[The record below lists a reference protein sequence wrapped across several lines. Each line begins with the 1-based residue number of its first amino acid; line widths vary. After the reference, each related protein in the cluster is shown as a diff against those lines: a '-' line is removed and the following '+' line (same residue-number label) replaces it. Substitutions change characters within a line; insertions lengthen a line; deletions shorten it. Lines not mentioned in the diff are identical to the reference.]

1 MAGLSITERVRL
13 SLLLG
18 RRGLRHLAGRVRGH
32 PLIRWNFMP
41 GKTDRLVIAPQDLRT
56 ADGTRASEIYA
67 GRFVFAGKVVHGDI
81 QLKQLTPLMSAVP
94 FGSPE
99 MVKALLDAGADV
111 NAKDS
116 SGQTP
121 FTIASQIFP
130 DTLLDDNLRPEFVHK
145 STVEILVKHGAKPY
159 VPGSK

>member
-67 GRFVFAGKVVHGDI
+67 GRG
-81 QLKQLTPLMSAVP
+81 P
-94 FGSPE
+94 
-99 MVKALLDAGADV
+99 
-111 NAKDS
+111 
-116 SGQTP
+116 
-121 FTIASQIFP
+121 
-130 DTLLDDNLRPEFVHK
+130 
-145 STVEILVKHGAKPY
+145 
-159 VPGSK
+159 